1 MGDGELFYVITN
13 GRNLMGPY
21 ASQIPV
27 EDRWAI
33 VAYVRALQ
41 LAALGS
47 QEDLAV
53 ASAAAAAPGGGKA
66 AAAQ

>member
-1 MGDGELFYVITN
+1 VITH

-21 ASQIPV
+21 ASQVEI

-33 VAYVRALQ
+33 IAYVRALQ

-47 QEDLAV
+47 QEDLAG
-53 ASAAAAAPGGGKA
+53 ATGGQRTA
-66 AAAQ
+66 TAQ

>member
-1 MGDGELFYVITN
+1 
-13 GRNLMGPY
+13 MGPY
-21 ASQIPV
+21 RSQIEI

-41 LAALGS
+41 LSALGA
-47 QEDLAV
+47 QEDLAT
-53 ASAAAAAPGGGKA
+53 GGTGGQRT